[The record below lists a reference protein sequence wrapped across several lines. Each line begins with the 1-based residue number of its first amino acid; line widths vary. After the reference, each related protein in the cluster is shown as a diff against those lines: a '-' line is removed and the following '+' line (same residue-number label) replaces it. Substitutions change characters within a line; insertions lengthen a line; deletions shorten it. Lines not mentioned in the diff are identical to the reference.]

1 MRLNIGSFILTLN
14 PSKRDTI
21 AVHLEKWSDFM
32 AKTSTITIRLDPKVK
47 TDAQV
52 VFDKLGLTTTQAISL
67 FLNQV
72 SLNKGLPF
80 DLHIP
85 NAETAKA
92 IEDALAGRNLHRANK
107 ADDLFAGL
115 KS

>member
-1 MRLNIGSFILTLN
+1 
-14 PSKRDTI
+14 
-21 AVHLEKWSDFM
+21 M
-32 AKTSTITIRLDPKVK
+32 AKTSTITVRLDPKVK

-67 FLNQV
+67 LLNQV

-85 NAETAKA
+85 IAETAKA
-92 IEDALAGRNLHRANK
+92 IKDGLARRNLHRAIN
-107 ADDLFAGL
+107 ADDLLDEL

>member
-1 MRLNIGSFILTLN
+1 
-14 PSKRDTI
+14 
-21 AVHLEKWSDFM
+21 M
-32 AKTSTITIRLDPKVK
+32 AKTSTITVRLDPKVK
-47 TDAQV
+47 TDAQAI
-52 VFDKLGLTTTQAISL
+52 FDKLGLTTTQAISL

-92 IEDALAGRNLHRANK
+92 IKDTLTERNLHRTNNP
-107 ADDLFAGL
+107 DDLFA
-115 KS
+115 K

>member
-1 MRLNIGSFILTLN
+1 
-14 PSKRDTI
+14 
-21 AVHLEKWSDFM
+21 M
-32 AKTSTITIRLDPKVK
+32 AKTATITIRLDPKVK
-47 TDAQV
+47 TDAQA
-52 VFDKLGLTTTQAISL
+52 VFDKLGLTTTQAVSL

-92 IEDALAGRNLHRANK
+92 IEDALVGHSLHRAKNV
-107 ADDLFAGL
+107 DDLFAG
-115 KS
+115 

>member
-1 MRLNIGSFILTLN
+1 MT
-14 PSKRDTI
+14 
-21 AVHLEKWSDFM
+21 
-32 AKTSTITIRLDPKVK
+32 KTATITVRLDPKVK
-47 TDAQV
+47 NDAQA
-52 VFDKLGLTTTQAISL
+52 VFDKLGLTTTQAVSL

-85 NAETAKA
+85 NTETAKA
-92 IEDALAGRNLHRANK
+92 IEDALAGRNLHRANN
-107 ADDLFAGL
+107 ADELFARL

>member
-1 MRLNIGSFILTLN
+1 MT
-14 PSKRDTI
+14 
-21 AVHLEKWSDFM
+21 
-32 AKTSTITIRLDPKVK
+32 KTATITVRLDPKVK
-47 TDAQV
+47 TDAQA
-52 VFDKLGLTTTQAISL
+52 VFDKLGLTTTQAVSL

-85 NAETAKA
+85 NTETAKA
-92 IEDALAGRNLHRANK
+92 IEDALAGRDLHQTKN
-107 ADDLFAGL
+107 ADELFAGL